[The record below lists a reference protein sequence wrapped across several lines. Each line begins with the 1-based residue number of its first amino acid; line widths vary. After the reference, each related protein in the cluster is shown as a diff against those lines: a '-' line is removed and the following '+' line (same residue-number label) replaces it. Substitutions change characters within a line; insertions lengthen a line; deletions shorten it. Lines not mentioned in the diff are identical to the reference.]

1 MSHGHDGKGGHGG
14 DKPGKRN
21 QVSKSRTGI
30 RTTLVKQIDTEI
42 IENRVI
48 SKSLIPFIRS
58 KTITFK
64 GYGFLPNTQVYPFFD
79 RKKVSAYVTPA
90 AGFSTSGASLVKGD
104 ALITNSNGE
113 VQGTFEIPAPKV
125 KGNPKFKTGQVPFRN
140 T

>member
-1 MSHGHDGKGGHGG
+1 MPHGQGGTGGHGG
-14 DKPGKRN
+14 GPPGKRN

-79 RKKVSAYVTPA
+79 RKKVSAYVTPL
-90 AGFSTSGASLVKGD
+90 AGFSTSGASLVTGD

-113 VQGTFEIPAPKV
+113 I
-125 KGNPKFKTGQVPFRN
+125 KGKS
-140 T
+140 